1 MALVVSDGRR
11 AEDKIAHL
19 QCSYCTA
26 TLYVNGQNCQMSHD
40 SSGKPGVCNLDEIGW
55 FKGSFS
61 IGKGSK
67 PCCGS
72 CLVKN
77 PAQNAKQAN
86 KVKYNFWK
94 FHHQICP
101 GCTVYAEIDG
111 APAFAVAA
119 SHAPAAAAHAATPA
133 AQPPPPPFAAQPPPP
148 PLQPPNANP
157 EMHQLRTRVAVLE
170 AQQVSASVM
179 TQNFEETM
187 VNLQLAMESKM
198 HEQEQRMVERLN
210 MRDDTVQLLEA
221 QIERMSK
228 TIEELQLQLAR
239 KAREEVHVDCVDT
252 LSLPHSDVIDGKWD
266 ILKAFTAQGEELFSD
281 DYEAWM
287 HQ

>member
-1 MALVVSDGRR
+1 MALVVSDGRK
-11 AEDKIAHL
+11 AEDKLAHL

-26 TLYVNGQNCQMSHD
+26 TLYINGQNCQLSHD
-40 SSGKPGVCNLDEIGW
+40 SSGKPSVCNLDEIGW

-94 FHHQICP
+94 FHHRICP

-170 AQQVSASVM
+170 AQQVSASEI

-221 QIERMSK
+221 QIQWMSN
-228 TIEELQLQLAR
+228 TIEELQLQLAI
-239 KAREEVHVDCVDT
+239 KAREEVHEDCEDT

-266 ILKAFTAQGEELFSD
+266 TVKGFNAEGGERFSN
-281 DYEAWM
+281 DYDAWIY
-287 HQ
+287 Q